1 MSSLKRDA
9 IEIKDSTKLNSW
21 HLSLA
26 LHILIIIAIFQLTFK
41 TPIAE
46 MPDNKGTIELVFV
59 TAKPDYRVIKDLLT
73 IKKDKILDS
82 SQQSANKE
90 RSLNRELLNKNK
102 SSSVPKFLSNPSD
115 LRLIGKRAH

>member
-59 TAKPDYRVIKDLLT
+59 TAKPDYREIKDLLT
-73 IKKDKILDS
+73 IKKDKILFFLYTSLLFAFS
-82 SQQSANKE
+82 SAIFAG
-90 RSLNRELLNKNK
+90 KNL
-102 SSSVPKFLSNPSD
+102 F
-115 LRLIGKRAH
+115 